1 MTKFLFVCL
10 FLLLP
15 KLWRHAHSTL
25 HISHSAPYFHMW
37 PPFLYN
43 TFPHVTIT
51 GSTSVKEMLKIKWEF
66 WISLGRFFGPFHYKR
81 HKARW
86 YHKYTWAFVKTPTIY
101 TVIHEFN
108 SHTKNQPFWISSR
121 HFLISFIVRS
131 LWFLPDSPILLQ
143 AKVRTV
149 R

>member
-1 MTKFLFVCL
+1 MTT
-10 FLLLP
+10 
-15 KLWRHAHSTL
+15 RTL
-25 HISHSAPYFHMW
+25 HTPHFPFSAIFPY
-37 PPFLYN
+37 
-43 TFPHVTIT
+43 VT
-51 GSTSVKEMLKIKWEF
+51 S
-66 WISLGRFFGPFHYKR
+66 ISLQYLSTCYHNWIDFGEGDVENKMGVLNFSRTFFGPFHYKR

-121 HFLISFIVRS
+121 HFLVSFIVRS